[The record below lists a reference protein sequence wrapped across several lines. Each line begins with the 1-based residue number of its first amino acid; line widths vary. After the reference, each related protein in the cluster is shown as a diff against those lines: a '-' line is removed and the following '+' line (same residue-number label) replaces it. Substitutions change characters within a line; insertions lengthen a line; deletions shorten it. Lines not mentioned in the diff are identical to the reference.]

1 MKFDLISRLTFL
13 LFALFMMMGC
23 GTQPADSQVTLPASN
38 VSLQLEWVHQAEFAG
53 YYVANQEGLYS
64 ANGLEVKMISGG
76 PTVNPIDKVALKEV
90 DFAIISN
97 PIDLLKARQAG
108 QHVVAVAAL
117 FQRDANVWIS
127 LAEKNIT
134 TPQALKGQ
142 RVGLK
147 TTAMTSFELLLA
159 TANMTLAEVQMVQLA
174 DPTIR
179 PLVAGEVDV
188 LLGLV
193 IDEPLLAR
201 RQGYNINV
209 LTLADQGVI
218 LPNDLLIVHEDL
230 LRDKPDL
237 VKRFVQA
244 SLKGWEMTINQPKLG
259 LTATLRVDE
268 TLNVTQQTEMLAEVI
283 KLIQP
288 DSNAIGFMNDDMWTK
303 IIQLALAQ
311 KLVTQPIEPHQAY
324 TTQFLLP

>member
-13 LFALFMMMGC
+13 LFALFMMVGC

-218 LPNDLLIVHEDL
+218 LPSDLLIVHEDL

-268 TLNVTQQTEMLAEVI
+268 TLNVAQQTEMLAEVI

-288 DSNAIGFMNDDMWTK
+288 DSNAIGFMNDDLWTK

>member
-13 LFALFMMMGC
+13 LFALFMMVGC

-288 DSNAIGFMNDDMWTK
+288 DSNAIGFMNDDLWTK

>member
-218 LPNDLLIVHEDL
+218 LPSDLLIVHEDL

-288 DSNAIGFMNDDMWTK
+288 DSNAIGFMNDDLWTK

>member
-13 LFALFMMMGC
+13 LFALFMMVGC
-23 GTQPADSQVTLPASN
+23 GTQLADSQVTLPASN

-97 PIDLLKARQAG
+97 PIDLLKARQSG

-218 LPNDLLIVHEDL
+218 LPSDLLIVHEDL

-288 DSNAIGFMNDDMWTK
+288 DSNAIGFMNDDLWTK

>member
-13 LFALFMMMGC
+13 LFALFMMVGC
-23 GTQPADSQVTLPASN
+23 GTQLADSQVTLPASN

-218 LPNDLLIVHEDL
+218 LPSDLLIVHEDL

-288 DSNAIGFMNDDMWTK
+288 DSNAIGFMNDDLWTK

>member
-13 LFALFMMMGC
+13 LFALFMMVGC

-218 LPNDLLIVHEDL
+218 LPSDLLIVHEDL

-288 DSNAIGFMNDDMWTK
+288 DSNAIGFMNDDLWTK

>member
-1 MKFDLISRLTFL
+1 MKFDRISRLTFL
-13 LFALFMMMGC
+13 LFALFMMVGC
-23 GTQPADSQVTLPASN
+23 GTQLADSQVTLSASN

-288 DSNAIGFMNDDMWTK
+288 DSNAIGFMNDDLWTK